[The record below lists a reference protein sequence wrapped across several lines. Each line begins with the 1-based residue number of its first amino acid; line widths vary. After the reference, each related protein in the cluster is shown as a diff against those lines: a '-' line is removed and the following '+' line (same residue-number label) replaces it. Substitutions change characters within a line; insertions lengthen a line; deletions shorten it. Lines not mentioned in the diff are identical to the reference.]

1 MSNPVNPGGT
11 VGSFTAMLPT
21 MSALNALTQQGRGSS
36 VTEQIREHARQS
48 GYDEGYA
55 DGLALGRQ
63 EGLGAIEAEY
73 RQEVQRFVAEL
84 DQSAAAMKN
93 TVLQWQAGLE
103 SPLASLAVVIATQI
117 LGREL
122 TLDPDAVIGIARQA
136 VGEVTH
142 ASTARIRVNPFQA
155 PVVRARQSDILAAS
169 VSLRSVEVVDDPTIT
184 SGCVI
189 ESDGGT
195 VDAQIDGMIA
205 TALHTLRGDA

>member
-1 MSNPVNPGGT
+1 
-11 VGSFTAMLPT
+11 
-21 MSALNALTQQGRGSS
+21 
-36 VTEQIREHARQS
+36 
-48 GYDEGYA
+48 
-55 DGLALGRQ
+55 
-63 EGLGAIEAEY
+63 
-73 RQEVQRFVAEL
+73 
-84 DQSAAAMKN
+84 MKN
-93 TVLQWQAGLE
+93 TVSEWQAGLE

-169 VSLRSVEVVDDPTIT
+169 VSLRSVEKVVDDPTIT